1 MKKVLRHL
9 LVFSALAAFIISLTG
24 CGSLL
29 PVRTKQDVED
39 LTALEEIK
47 GPEIDYAAAL
57 KDGAAVM
64 TVDGERTVKV
74 VGIGEMDIHSGK
86 VIACDPLVFFD
97 AKPFSQ
103 NIIPGTYPVKLALIE
118 VNGTR
123 RNALAAI
130 VFSEKPSVRWENA
143 KPDETA
149 QESEEN
155 EIFAYGV
162 DSGTGSFLDSESG
175 REFLQLLEK
184 DTPAAKT
191 LNDQIL
197 AELDKK
203 RKTTGVDWAKVTV
216 PGIKGSFFIFGS
228 GEGDGAYASYF
239 GFDESGNV
247 TMLVTDFG
255 IISSLVQ

>member
-1 MKKVLRHL
+1 MVFPVLA
-9 LVFSALAAFIISLTG
+9 VFIVSLTG
-24 CGSLL
+24 CGGLL

-47 GPEIDYAAAL
+47 GPEIDYAEAL

-64 TVDGERTVKV
+64 TVDGEKTVNV
-74 VGIGEMDIHSGK
+74 VSIGEMDIHSGK
-86 VIACDPLVFFD
+86 VIACDPLVFFN
-97 AKPFSQ
+97 AMPFSQ
-103 NIIPGTYPVKLALIE
+103 NITPGTYPVKLAVIDI
-118 VNGTR
+118 NGAK
-123 RNALAAI
+123 RNALATI
-130 VFSEKPSVRWENA
+130 VLSEKPPVRWENA

-149 QESEEN
+149 HETEEN

-162 DSGTGSFLDSESG
+162 DSGTGAFLDSESG
-175 REFLQLLEK
+175 REFLRLLGK
-184 DTPAAKT
+184 DTPAAKN

-203 RKTTGVDWAKVTV
+203 RKATGVDWAKVTA